1 MTEKEI
7 AELRRRFKPDKSN
20 ISAIR
25 GCYVNEKQEII
36 SEFNQS
42 IALMPENEAEKLLTI
57 LKKTLSGTLD
67 KNLLNLEF
75 TTQQV
80 VEGEEHK
87 LLMALRRSKL
97 NDEEAVQA
105 LFQRIIASVVLE
117 ENYLILLAQDAYDVP
132 YRSKN
137 DDTLDDASSD
147 IFSYCVCC
155 ICPVKMTKP
164 ALSYHV
170 CDNAF
175 QSAVIDRI
183 VSPPEMGFMFPAF
196 DDRAA
201 NIYGALYYTRDIAD
215 NHEDFMQAVLQ
226 CEAPKPAAIQKE
238 LFGDLLGDAL
248 TDDCRYDV
256 VRAVHG
262 QLQEIIEVH
271 KENKEETPL
280 RVSKSALR
288 QILHDNGV
296 SETSVAAFDDH
307 FDLKFG
313 ADASISPKNIVD
325 TKQIAVKTPD
335 VTISVAAGC
344 GDLLE
349 TRIIDGAKYIL
360 IRAEDGVELNGVA
373 IQIV

>member
-7 AELRRRFKPDKSN
+7 AELRRRFKPDKGN

-25 GCYVNEKQEII
+25 GCYVNENQEIL
-36 SEFNQS
+36 SEFSQPL
-42 IALMPENEAEKLLTI
+42 ALMPESEAEKLLAI

-75 TTQQV
+75 STRQV

-87 LLMALRRSKL
+87 LLMALRQSKL

-105 LFQRIIASVVLE
+105 LFRQIIASVRLE

-132 YRSKN
+132 YRAK
-137 DDTLDDASSD
+137 DGEVLEDASTD
-147 IFSYCVCC
+147 IFSYFVCC
-155 ICPVKMTKP
+155 VCPVKMTKP

-170 CDNAF
+170 YDNAF
-175 QSAVIDRI
+175 QSAAIDRI
-183 VSPPEMGFMFPAF
+183 VSPPEMGFLFPAF

-201 NIYGALYYTRDIAD
+201 NIYGALYYTRDTAD
-215 NHEDFMQAVLQ
+215 NHEDFVQAVLQ
-226 CEAPKPAAIQKE
+226 CEAPKPAAVQKE
-238 LFGDLLGDAL
+238 LFSDLLGDTL
-248 TDDCRYDV
+248 TEDCRYDV

-262 QLQEIIEVH
+262 QLQNLIEVH
-271 KENKEETPL
+271 KENKEEEPL
-280 RVSKSALR
+280 RVTKGALR
-288 QILHDNGV
+288 QILQENGV
-296 SETSVAAFDDH
+296 GEVNVAAFDEN
-307 FDLKFG
+307 FDLSFG
-313 ADASISPKNIVD
+313 ADAAISPKNIVD

-335 VTISVAAGC
+335 VTINVAAGC
-344 GDLLE
+344 GDLVE

-373 IQIV
+373 IQIL

>member
-20 ISAIR
+20 ISAIC

-36 SEFNQS
+36 SKFSQS
-42 IALMPENEAEKLLTI
+42 IALMPENEAEKLLAI
-57 LKKTLSGTLD
+57 LKKTLSGTVD

-80 VEGEEHK
+80 VESEEHK
-87 LLMALRRSKL
+87 LLMALRQSKL
-97 NDEEAVQA
+97 NDEEAVEA
-105 LFQRIIASVVLE
+105 LFQRVIASVALE
-117 ENYLILLAQDAYDVP
+117 DNYLILLAQDAYDVP
-132 YRSKN
+132 YRTK
-137 DDTLDDASSD
+137 DGDTLEDASTD
-147 IFSYCVCC
+147 VFSYFVCC
-155 ICPVKMTKP
+155 VCPVKMTKP

-170 CDNAF
+170 YDNAF

-183 VSPPEMGFMFPAF
+183 VNPPEMGFMFPAF

-201 NIYGALYYTRDIAD
+201 NIYGALYYTRDTAD
-215 NHEDFMQAVLQ
+215 NHEDFLQAVLQ
-226 CEAPKPAAIQKE
+226 CEAPKPAAVQKE
-238 LFGDLLGDAL
+238 LFGDLLGETL
-248 TDDCRYDV
+248 TEDCRFDV
-256 VRAVHG
+256 VCAVHG
-262 QLQEIIEVH
+262 QLQKMIDVH

-280 RVSKSALR
+280 RVTKGALR
-288 QILHDNGV
+288 QILQDNGV
-296 SETSVAAFDDH
+296 SETNAASFGEKFDAQ
-307 FDLKFG
+307 FG
-313 ADASISPKNIVD
+313 ADTAISPKNIVD

-335 VTISVAAGC
+335 VTINVAAGC
-344 GDLLE
+344 SNLVQ